1 MKKLLILGGVGDMG
15 SYIVKD
21 AVKFG
26 EEIWS
31 KITIADINEKK
42 AKKLLSELNNSKL
55 AFRKS
60 LMLFVLLSAL
70 STSLAPK

>member
-1 MKKLLILGGVGDMG
+1 MKNVLILGGVGDMG

-31 KITIADINEKK
+31 KITIADING
-42 AKKLLSELNNSKL
+42 
-55 AFRKS
+55 
-60 LMLFVLLSAL
+60 
-70 STSLAPK
+70 